1 MDSGAVRRLLAEDVE
16 VDPGHKLLAPT
27 LLRSQ
32 VLSDLHESVGR
43 GELSAADA
51 LEQLARLHKLPIR
64 LLGDAVLRRQA
75 WKVALQLGWA
85 VDL

>member
-43 GELSAADA
+43 G
-51 LEQLARLHKLPIR
+51 ARLHKLPIR